1 MDISPEPT
9 PTSNST
15 QTTVDKRMLYR
26 VIVKVL
32 FLIGLA
38 ALLIS
43 LLITLFSPPQ
53 GKHATIAEPM
63 NIDVSKIPYGQIHAY
78 RWNNQDIAVL
88 HLTDEMLQQKYA
100 SPDLN
105 NHQHRYFV
113 FYHRG
118 GDVACPLTIVHH
130 TKNYELQD
138 ICSRIAYDLS
148 GNLLKPHPRAE
159 NLMQPPFS
167 WKSTTK
173 ITLGQTPENT
183 PEKTLEQ

>member
-1 MDISPEPT
+1 MAINPEPT
-9 PTSNST
+9 S
-15 QTTVDKRMLYR
+15 TTVDTTVNKRMLYR

-43 LLITLFSPPQ
+43 LLISLFSPPN

-63 NIDVSKIPYGQIHAY
+63 AIDVSKIPYGQIHAY

-88 HLTDEMLQQKYA
+88 HLTDAMLQQKYT
-100 SPDLN
+100 SPDLSH
-105 NHQHRYFV
+105 HQHRYFV

-118 GDVACPLTIVHH
+118 GDVACPLAIVNRA
-130 TKNYELQD
+130 KNYELQD

-148 GNLLKPHPRAE
+148 GNLLKPHSRAKD
-159 NLMQPPFS
+159 LTQPPFS
-167 WKSTTK
+167 WASETK
-173 ITLGQTPENT
+173 IILGQ
-183 PEKTLEQ
+183 